1 MNKLFQKLIYVF
13 LNYSIALNNK
23 FLKLNRQISL
33 ENRFVKYDFNDINL
47 SIDNYI
53 NNRDIRDITDNKDY
67 LDFLE
72 AKSNIVKSLDKKNQT
87 YLGWIVPEILC
98 LQNPQNTYTKKP
110 VIYFVIA
117 SQIDEDTIQVE
128 NILRGALQNI
138 TFKER
143 NIPLDDSMLLITDIK
158 KYVND
163 LGYNNTQFINIKN
176 AKNARWYLEF
186 AWNK

>member
-1 MNKLFQKLIYVF
+1 MNKLLQKLMYVF
-13 LNYSIALNNK
+13 LNYSVALNNN
-23 FLKLNRQISL
+23 FLKLNRRISV
-33 ENRFVKYDFNDINL
+33 ENRFVKYNFNDINL

-53 NNRDIRDITDNKDY
+53 NNKYVHDNKDY

-72 AKSNIVKSLDKKNQT
+72 AKANIVKSLDKKNQT

-110 VIYFVIA
+110 AIYFVIA
-117 SQIDEDTIQVE
+117 SQIDDDTIQVE
-128 NILRGALQNI
+128 NILRGALQNV